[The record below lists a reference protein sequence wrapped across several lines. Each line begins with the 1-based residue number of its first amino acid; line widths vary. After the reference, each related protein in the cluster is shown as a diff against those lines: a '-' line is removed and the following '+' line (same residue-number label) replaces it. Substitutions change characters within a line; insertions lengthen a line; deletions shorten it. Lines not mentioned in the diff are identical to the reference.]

1 MSRSED
7 LIRLLGAGHPGE
19 VRVGPGGRMYAW
31 VEAFDSLGNELGGD
45 WTPWEAGPDGRRQ
58 TAPLAGAVVRRL
70 YEQAMGAPL
79 PPGPAADGPEPPG
92 PLPPVLAAEHGL
104 LGLVAA
110 LDRHGHPVGGFWL
123 PLGGL
128 GTPPS
133 ELTTGSGERAQPGDV
148 RWADRCPYGW
158 VATAAAGFWT
168 PLLRPGRP
176 PRGTGPR
183 VWGLAGFG
191 VDGGGLVGVYQA
203 SSGPIYIAPWLLAAT
218 EPAPAA
224 SAALPRRA
232 DQGPVM
238 RKLEQALAGGRTAAR
253 DGQSSA

>member
-7 LIRLLGAGHPGE
+7 LIRLLGTGLPGE
-19 VRVGPGGRMYAW
+19 VRVGPGGRIYAW
-31 VEAFDSLGNELGGD
+31 VEAFDGLGNEIGGD
-45 WTPWEAGPDGRRQ
+45 WATWEAGANGRRQ

-70 YEQAMGAPL
+70 YEAAMGALL
-79 PPGPAADGPEPPG
+79 PPGPGDGPEPAG
-92 PLPPVLAAEHGL
+92 PLPAVLAAEHRL
-104 LGLVAA
+104 LGRVAA

-133 ELTTGSGERAQPGDV
+133 ELAPGSGVRGQPGDV
-148 RWADRCPYGW
+148 RWADRRPYGW
-158 VATAAAGFWT
+158 VATAATGFWT

-176 PRGTGPR
+176 ARGTGPR

-203 SSGPIYIAPWLLAAT
+203 SSGPIYIAPWLLAAA
-218 EPAPAA
+218 EPAPAGA
-224 SAALPRRA
+224 VSAGPPRR
-232 DQGPVM
+232 QGQVA
-238 RKLEQALAGGRTAAR
+238 RRLEQALAGGRSAAR
-253 DGQSSA
+253 EPGP